1 MRFLLP
7 LIAVLGIGLATS
19 LLPVE
24 VIDNAATVVFAQQPS
39 VPDVD
44 VTVNEGAW
52 WSSGW
57 VIGGAVAFVVL
68 ILIVALAGR
77 GGGTTVIKD

>member
-7 LIAVLGIGLATS
+7 LIAVVGIGLATS
-19 LLPVE
+19 VLPFD
-24 VIDNAATVVFAQQPS
+24 VIDSASAVAFAQQPS
-39 VPDVD
+39 IPDVD
-44 VTVNEGAW
+44 VNVDGDAW

-57 VIGGAVAFVVL
+57 VIIGAVAFVIL
-68 ILIVALAGR
+68 ILIVALVGR